1 MCVFRLTVLVQYIYA
16 AATAD
21 PTNTVSLYYINR
33 WPRDQPTRGWLMA
46 YTVYSEVSVAHT
58 PPRTTRQWPK
68 RM

>member
-1 MCVFRLTVLVQYIYA
+1 MCVCLDSQFLCNIYA

-33 WPRDQPTRGWLMA
+33 WRRDQPTRGWLMA

-58 PPRTTRQWPK
+58 PPRTTRPWPK